1 MLSTCLFVVHLSV
14 CLSVCLCLCPSYT
27 CTVRSRCMAHIRAR
41 TCCELLQIVRPVCP
55 LLVPLHD
62 YRAGTCCP
70 IGQFHKPISAML
82 KSALDCPCPV
92 LLHGVYQ
99 IHSVGGPAHK
109 GWEAAAVLCLVIQ
122 TPPPPPRAFPA
133 THWPCSS
140 NPWPCL
146 YLLALGLPGPAPS
159 MLWPCP
165 FNLGLA
171 LQSFG
176 PAPPV
181 LWAPPI
187 LGPAPSRA
195 LPPVYPSTSP
205 PEPCPYHIC

>member
-122 TPPPPPRAFPA
+122 TPPPPSPCLPCHPLALLLQPLALPLSPGPRPP
-133 THWPCSS
+133 WPCPFNALALPLQSWPCPPVLWPCPSSPLGPS
-140 NPWPCL
+140 NPWPCPFPGSTPRL
-146 YLLALGLPGPAPS
+146 PKHLAA
-159 MLWPCP
+159 
-165 FNLGLA
+165 
-171 LQSFG
+171 
-176 PAPPV
+176 
-181 LWAPPI
+181 
-187 LGPAPSRA
+187 
-195 LPPVYPSTSP
+195 
-205 PEPCPYHIC
+205 